1 MNQKRYSNHKIFG
14 MVEVLLLLI
23 LTCMFSFS
31 AGQLL
36 RKESGSTN
44 IKKDEYINRFAE
56 NYEYITENYYGKID
70 KKELVDAAI
79 KGMVESLGDDYSN
92 FLDRSESNT
101 FDISL
106 KGEYNGL
113 GISIAKYE
121 NKLTVIEVYDDTP
134 AKKMG
139 VEPFDIVKSIDG
151 VDVTNR
157 EAHEV
162 TQLIQE
168 KSGDIHFVFIRD
180 KNEKKIT
187 LKKEKVILKSVHF
200 SMIDQDQKIGY
211 IQVDIFA
218 LNTAEQFKSALKN
231 LEKEGMKGL
240 IIDVR
245 GNGGGHLSSAAEMSS
260 ALLDASHVIYQV
272 ETKGKKDKK
281 YSTGKDTK
289 KYPIIF
295 LTNGESASG
304 SELFVAAI
312 KENTNAKI
320 VGKKT
325 FGKGTVQELIPLS
338 SDSEYKITVKKWL
351 TPNGTWIHEKGIQ
364 PDIEVELSSTYLEN
378 PVPDLDN
385 QRQKAI
391 ELMKEMIH

>member
-168 KSGDIHFVFIRD
+168 KSGDIHFVFI
-180 KNEKKIT
+180 N
-187 LKKEKVILKSVHF
+187 
-200 SMIDQDQKIGY
+200 
-211 IQVDIFA
+211 
-218 LNTAEQFKSALKN
+218 
-231 LEKEGMKGL
+231 
-240 IIDVR
+240 
-245 GNGGGHLSSAAEMSS
+245 
-260 ALLDASHVIYQV
+260 
-272 ETKGKKDKK
+272 
-281 YSTGKDTK
+281 
-289 KYPIIF
+289 
-295 LTNGESASG
+295 
-304 SELFVAAI
+304 
-312 KENTNAKI
+312 
-320 VGKKT
+320 
-325 FGKGTVQELIPLS
+325 
-338 SDSEYKITVKKWL
+338 
-351 TPNGTWIHEKGIQ
+351 
-364 PDIEVELSSTYLEN
+364 
-378 PVPDLDN
+378 
-385 QRQKAI
+385 
-391 ELMKEMIH
+391 